1 MYNNI
6 LAQCYEKGGNENPI
20 ASFEG
25 YVSSIERNNTVYF
38 DGLLINYNGKE
49 DFVRKQYVI
58 DKKKFLTKQI
68 KKGDYVKFNAKVY
81 KYRER
86 NGNIQIGIRAPEG
99 VTIIQ
104 PGIISYIQDEM
115 YAWNI

>member
-1 MYNNI
+1 MHNNI

-38 DGLLINYNGKE
+38 DGLLIKYDKQE
-49 DFVRKQYVI
+49 AFVRKQYVI
-58 DKKKFLTKQI
+58 GKKKFLTKKI

-81 KYRER
+81 KYREQ
-86 NGNIQIGIRAPEG
+86 NGNIQIGIRAPEEI
-99 VTIIQ
+99 TIIQ
-104 PGIISYIQDEM
+104 PSIISYIQDEM